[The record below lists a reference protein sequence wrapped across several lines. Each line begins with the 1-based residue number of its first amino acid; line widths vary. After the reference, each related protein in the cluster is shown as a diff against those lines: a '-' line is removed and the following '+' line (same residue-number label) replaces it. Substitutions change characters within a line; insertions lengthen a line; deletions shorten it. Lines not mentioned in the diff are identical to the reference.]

1 MPIQRD
7 PATGRFARSPI
18 PFGRFGDQ
26 WNVAKRQWRHV
37 LSASLGLVTLQGTGL
52 SAAVV
57 PGPANG
63 PSSTRLAEIAQASG
77 SLDVKV
83 RRLPDSVEV
92 VIEGTGPSPML
103 QQTTQGPVWLGRLQT
118 AQPMALRRGPVQLSL
133 PEAGLQ
139 SIRFEG
145 SGNVFELT
153 VSPTPGFPVGRPV
166 VSADG
171 RSLILTFNAPALS
184 TLQTLSP
191 NVTTPGRVPQPG
203 FIPPL
208 QPRAVAPP
216 LGDMAVGTMTISN
229 PSYVNVSGPP
239 VTMTLRNAPAKDVL
253 MALSQLGGYGFVYVG
268 GATGSSSPGGAATPA
283 GQSPE
288 MRPIS
293 ISFRR
298 ENFGRAINSAL
309 LAAGLQGKRDGNTI
323 FAGPN
328 VLSKSFGAQLSKV
341 YRLNQVPANSAADY
355 LANLGAQVTKT
366 NTITTAVSEGVA
378 ATAAPSGSPTAATT
392 TSSTTTSVESFG
404 AANGPLIGLQATTDT
419 RLSTITL
426 VGSPRLVAIAEQY
439 LRQLDL
445 RQRQVALAVKILDV
459 NLENDT
465 EIANS
470 FAFRWGNNFIV
481 NNEGQLLGAF
491 GRNLPPTEND
501 FRFPDREVFTN
512 SSSSNTFGSS
522 ASGNSQLGSSGSS
535 STGQLS
541 LDSSVTNS
549 LTLGELSNINSN
561 LVRET
566 GFRLLPTGVL
576 EQINSSLS
584 STGADTRST
593 IDRILTNTLGRTVSL
608 RDNTNQS
615 NSSSSN
621 SSGSLSSNF
630 SSSSESNSSGSRR
643 LNPGQ
648 NYPADTFFDFVRAQI
663 VSRNTKVIASPTL
676 ILQENAD
683 VARDDDDSA
692 SSSSAGGAS
701 GSGLFSSAFD
711 DIDSPIGRKRGN
723 EGVVRVGTNV
733 PTNVT
738 SNVTGTA
745 GTVSCTISQL
755 STAGLVLGARV
766 KKIDDNGFVTFS
778 LSPSISAV
786 EREVGA
792 GTQCPPISIL
802 RVRRLDTGILRVR
815 DGQTLILTGVI
826 SDFDRAEVSKWPIL
840 GDLPI
845 IGQFFRASNNFREKR
860 ELVIMVTPRIINDTE
875 GGTYGYGY
883 EPSTPASR
891 SFLGGM
897 PQSP

>member
-1 MPIQRD
+1 M
-7 PATGRFARSPI
+7 GF
-18 PFGRFGDQ
+18 
-26 WNVAKRQWRHV
+26 
-37 LSASLGLVTLQGTGL
+37 SAV
-52 SAAVV
+52 SAATV
-57 PGPANG
+57 PS
-63 PSSTRLAEIAQASG
+63 PSRGGSGTRLSDVAQASG
-77 SLDVKV
+77 SLDIKL

-103 QQTTQGPVWLGRLQT
+103 QQTTQGAVWLGRLQT
-118 AQPMALRRGPVQLSL
+118 AQPMALRRGPVQISL
-133 PEAGLQ
+133 PEAGFQ

-145 SGNVFELT
+145 SGNIFELT

-184 TLQTLSP
+184 TLQTLTP

-268 GATGSSSPGGAATPA
+268 GSTASGSAGGAAAPEER
-283 GQSPE
+283 QSPE

-378 ATAAPSGSPTAATT
+378 ATAAPAGSPTASTT
-392 TSSTTTSVESFG
+392 TASTTTSVESYG
-404 AANGPLIGLQATTDT
+404 AANGPLVGLQATTDT

-426 VGSPRLVAIAEQY
+426 VGSPRLVTIAEQY
-439 LRQLDL
+439 LKQLDL

-459 NLENDT
+459 NLQNDF

-481 NNEGQLLGAF
+481 NDEGQLLGAF
-491 GRNLPPTEND
+491 GRNLPATEND
-501 FRFPDREVFTN
+501 FRFPDREFLTN
-512 SSSSNTFGSS
+512 SSSSNTSGSS

-535 STGQLS
+535 SIGQLS

-549 LTLGELSNINSN
+549 LTLGELSSINSN

-576 EQINSSLS
+576 EQVNSSLS
-584 STGADTRST
+584 STGASTRSN

-608 RDNTNQS
+608 RDNTNLS
-615 NSSSSN
+615 NSASSN

-630 SSSSESNSSGSRR
+630 ANSSTSNSSGSRR

-663 VSRNTKVIASPTL
+663 VSRNSKLIASPTL
-676 ILQENAD
+676 ILQENP
-683 VARDDDDSA
+683 
-692 SSSSAGGAS
+692 SSLREAGAGGS
-701 GSGLFSSAFD
+701 GSGSNETDTPGGLD
-711 DIDSPIGRKRGN
+711 QYTIDSPIGRRRAN
-723 EGVVRVGTNV
+723 EAVVRVGTNV
-733 PTNVT
+733 ITEFETSTSANSGSA
-738 SNVTGTA
+738 SNVIT
-745 GTVSCTISQL
+745 CTPTL

-766 KKIDDNGFVTFS
+766 EKIDDNGFVTFS

-786 EREVGA
+786 TNQLPVPGC
-792 GTQCPPISIL
+792 GTIEIL
-802 RVRRLDTGILRVR
+802 SVRRLDTGALRVR

-826 SDFDRAEVSKWPIL
+826 SDFDVAEVSKWPIL

-845 IGQFFRASNNFREKR
+845 IGQFFRASANTREKR

-883 EPSTPASR
+883 QPSTPASR

-897 PQSP
+897 PQSPQ

>member
-1 MPIQRD
+1 MPMQRD
-7 PATGRFARSPI
+7 LETGRFSQSPI
-18 PFGRFGDQ
+18 PFDRFGERQ
-26 WNVAKRQWRHV
+26 NVAKRQWRHV
-37 LSASLGLVTLQGTGL
+37 LTASVGFVVLQQGAGFSAVAAGLV
-52 SAAVV
+52 
-57 PGPANG
+57 
-63 PSSTRLAEIAQASG
+63 PSSAGGTSRAQLSEIAQASG
-77 SLDVKV
+77 SLDIKV
-83 RRLPDSVEV
+83 RRLPDSVEL
-92 VIEGTGPSPML
+92 VIEGTGPSPLL
-103 QQTTQGPVWLGRLQT
+103 QQTTQGATWLGRLQT
-118 AQPMALRRGPVQLSL
+118 AAPMELRRGPVQLSL
-133 PEAGLQ
+133 PEAGMQ

-145 SGNVFELT
+145 SGNLFELK
-153 VSPTPGFPVGRPV
+153 VSPAPGFPVGRPV

-171 RSLILTFNAPALS
+171 RSLILTFNAPGLS

-216 LGDMAVGTMTISN
+216 LGDMAVGSMTISN

-253 MALSQLGGYGFVYVG
+253 MALSQLGGYGFVYVDE
-268 GATGSSSPGGAATPA
+268 PPEPGAAAAVAA
-283 GQSPE
+283 G

-298 ENFGRAINSAL
+298 EGYGRAINSAL

-323 FAGPN
+323 FAGPK
-328 VLSKSFGAQLSKV
+328 VLGKSFGAQLSKV

-366 NTITTAVSEGVA
+366 NTISTAVSEGVSS
-378 ATAAPSGSPTAATT
+378 TSAPVGSPTASTT
-392 TSSTTTSVESFG
+392 TSSTTTTVESFG
-404 AANGPLIGLQATTDT
+404 ASNGPLIGLRATTDT

-426 VGSPRLVAIAEQY
+426 VGSPRLVTIAEQY
-439 LRQLDL
+439 LKQLDL

-459 NLENDT
+459 NLENDVD
-465 EIANS
+465 IANS

-481 NNEGQLLGAF
+481 NDNGQLLGAF

-501 FRFPDREVFTN
+501 FRSPDREFFTN
-512 SSSSNTFGSS
+512 SSSSNTSGSG

-541 LDSSVTNS
+541 LDSSVTNN
-549 LTLGELSNINSN
+549 LTLGELSSINSN

-576 EQINSSLS
+576 ERINSSLS
-584 STGADTRST
+584 TTGSDLRST
-593 IDRILTNTLGRTVSL
+593 LDRVLSNSLGRSVSL
-608 RDNTNQS
+608 RDNTNLS
-615 NSSSSN
+615 NSASSN

-630 SSSSESNSSGSRR
+630 ANSSTSNSSGSRR

-663 VSRNTKVIASPTL
+663 VSRNSKLIASPTL
-676 ILQENAD
+676 ILQENP
-683 VARDDDDSA
+683 
-692 SSSSAGGAS
+692 SSLRETGAGGS
-701 GSGLFSSAFD
+701 GSGGAETDTPGGLD
-711 DIDSPIGRKRGN
+711 QYTIDSPIGRRRAN
-723 EGVVRVGTNV
+723 EAVVRVGTNV
-733 PTNVT
+733 ITEFETSTSANSGSS
-738 SNVTGTA
+738 SNVIT
-745 GTVSCTISQL
+745 CTPTL

-766 KKIDDNGFVTFS
+766 EKIDDNGFVTFS

-786 EREVGA
+786 TNQLPVPGCGVIE
-792 GTQCPPISIL
+792 IL
-802 RVRRLDTGILRVR
+802 SVRRLDTGALRVR

-826 SDFDRAEVSKWPIL
+826 SDFDVAEVSKWPIL

-845 IGQFFRASNNFREKR
+845 IGQFFRASGNTREKR

-883 EPSTPASR
+883 QPSTPASR

-897 PQSP
+897 PQSPQ

>member
-1 MPIQRD
+1 MLLQ
-7 PATGRFARSPI
+7 
-18 PFGRFGDQ
+18 
-26 WNVAKRQWRHV
+26 
-37 LSASLGLVTLQGTGL
+37 QGTGL
-52 SAAVV
+52 AAMASTAVPAPAGGSSA
-57 PGPANG
+57 
-63 PSSTRLAEIAQASG
+63 SRHTQIAQASG
-77 SLDVKV
+77 SLDIKL

-92 VIEGTGPSPML
+92 MIEGTGPSPVL
-103 QQTTQGPVWLGRLQT
+103 QQTTQGAVWVGRLQT
-118 AQPMALRRGPVQLSL
+118 ATPMALRRGPVQISL

-139 SIRFEG
+139 TISLEG
-145 SGNVFELT
+145 SGNVFELR

-171 RSLILTFNAPALS
+171 RSLILTFNAPAQS
-184 TLQTLSP
+184 TLQTLTP

-216 LGDMAVGTMTISN
+216 LGDMAVGSMTISN
-229 PSYVNVSGPP
+229 PSYVSVSGPP

-253 MALSQLGGYGFVYVG
+253 MALSQLGGYGFVYVSDPTAPTAVTTVQG
-268 GATGSSSPGGAATPA
+268 LSLD
-283 GQSPE
+283 

-298 ENFGRAINSAL
+298 ENYSRAINSAL

-366 NTITTAVSEGVA
+366 NTISTAVSEGVA
-378 ATAAPSGSPTAATT
+378 ATAAPIGSPTASTT
-392 TSSTTTSVESFG
+392 TSSTTTSVESYG
-404 AANGPLIGLQATTDT
+404 ATNGPLIGLRATTDT

-426 VGSPRLVAIAEQY
+426 VGAPRLVTIAEQY

-459 NLENDT
+459 NLVNDAD
-465 EIANS
+465 IANS

-481 NNEGQLLGAF
+481 NDNGQLLGAF
-491 GRNLPPTEND
+491 GSALPPTATD
-501 FRFPDREVFTN
+501 FRRGVPEDLTV
-512 SSSSNTFGSS
+512 
-522 ASGNSQLGSSGSS
+522 QLTPGTAGTPGTVTVEGQNLPGLVA
-535 STGQLS
+535 TGQATLNGGISQGSALS
-541 LDSSVTNS
+541 D
-549 LTLGELSNINSN
+549 
-561 LVRET
+561 
-566 GFRLLPTGVL
+566 GFRRNP
-576 EQINSSLS
+576 SL
-584 STGADTRST
+584 
-593 IDRILTNTLGRTVSL
+593 NYP
-608 RDNTNQS
+608 RDN
-615 NSSSSN
+615 
-621 SSGSLSSNF
+621 
-630 SSSSESNSSGSRR
+630 
-643 LNPGQ
+643 
-648 NYPADTFFDFVRAQI
+648 FFDFVQAQI
-663 VSRNTKVIASPTL
+663 VSQNTKVIASPTL
-676 ILQENAD
+676 ILQED
-683 VARDDDDSA
+683 PSVLRDGGSGAA
-692 SSSSAGGAS
+692 SGGGTS
-701 GSGLFSSAFD
+701 GSGLFASAFD

-766 KKIDDNGFVTFS
+766 QKIDDNGFVTFS

-786 EREVGA
+786 EREVPA
-792 GTQCPPISIL
+792 GNQCPPISIL
-802 RVRRLDTGILRVR
+802 RVRRLDTGVLRVR

-826 SDFDRAEVSKWPIL
+826 SDFDRAVVTKWPIL
-840 GDLPI
+840 GDIPI
-845 IGQFFRASNNFREKR
+845 IGQFFRASNNTREKR

-883 EPSTPASR
+883 EPSTAASR
-891 SFLGGM
+891 AFLGGS
-897 PQSP
+897 PQPAMTP